1 MHAKVRRKVE
11 SRKWKVKSFEI
22 MHGKSAFFHFLCA
35 RTCIYENL
43 FVTLHANF
51 VKYIKNR

>member
-1 MHAKVRRKVE
+1 
-11 SRKWKVKSFEI
+11 
-22 MHGKSAFFHFLCA
+22 MHGKSVFFHFLCA

-43 FVTLHANF
+43 FVSLHANF